1 MVNLTR
7 IYTRTGDQGQT
18 RLANNESVPKTDP
31 RLSAYGTV
39 DEANSALGWAL
50 AVPDID
56 PGMADVLTRVQND
69 LFDAGADLATPL
81 DASSDRPALRVEQA
95 WVDRLEDWCDTFGE
109 DLPSLRS
116 FLLPGGTELSARLN
130 IVRTIVRRAEREA
143 WAAGEETSVNP
154 LALQYLNRLSD
165 LLFIL
170 GRHANRLA
178 GVDEVLWVP
187 AGDHA

>member
-1 MVNLTR
+1 MNLTR